1 MLRLRLGIAALL
13 TVASPW
19 LCRADQT
26 FTFLDSTEAPQ
37 VSYNGTLLACGSAV
51 LETCSIFISPG
62 GVLPEVDLSFNIFD
76 PDGVTFSDQFHI
88 YSDAESAVIRST
100 FQSVTDGTVLAL
112 PGGTKMIEDG
122 TVQTVATIPT
132 GTLGDLIFQFQS
144 GVSEGPEPATVT
156 EGPEPATVTLLGIGA
171 LGLLSGRRRWLRR
184 GRTPSGAD
192 RLG

>member
-1 MLRLRLGIAALL
+1 MLRLRLGIVALL
-13 TVASPW
+13 TVALPG

-37 VSYNGTLLACGSAV
+37 VSLNGTLLACQSRG
-51 LETCSIFISPG
+51 LETCSIFVSPG

-76 PDGVTFSDQFHI
+76 PDGVTLSDQFHI
-88 YSDAESAVIRST
+88 YTDAESAVIRST
-100 FQSVTDGTVLAL
+100 FQSDTDETPLVP

-144 GVSEGPEPATVT
+144 DVSEPAVSEVPEPATF
-156 EGPEPATVTLLGIGA
+156 TLLGVGA

-184 GRTPSGAD
+184 RGTPSGAE